1 LINYLIPIIAK
12 SNGKCQVIAA
22 THNEESVTNA
32 TQQMA
37 LRNIP
42 KFNPN
47 FQFAQIYGM
56 ADNITIPLSKAGFSV
71 YKSVPYGN
79 VNEVIPYLSRRANE
93 NRAVFRGARRER
105 ALLSQELL
113 RRIRG

>member
-1 LINYLIPIIAK
+1 MLHNRWRFITYQSSIQIFNLHRYTEWLIILPYHY
-12 SNGKCQVIAA
+12 Q
-22 THNEESVTNA
+22 
-32 TQQMA
+32 
-37 LRNIP
+37 
-42 KFNPN
+42 
-47 FQFAQIYGM
+47 
-56 ADNITIPLSKAGFSV
+56 AGFSV